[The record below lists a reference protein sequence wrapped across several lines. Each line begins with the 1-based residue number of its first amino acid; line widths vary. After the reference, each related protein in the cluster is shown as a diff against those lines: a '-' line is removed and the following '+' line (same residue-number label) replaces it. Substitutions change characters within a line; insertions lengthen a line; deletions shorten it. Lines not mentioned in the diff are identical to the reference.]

1 MMKKILAIF
10 LLLPV
15 LTFAQQNNNT
25 VNKPVYCFPK
35 IAVLTNITEKHK
47 EKLVFVSMNNL
58 NLSSTKIALFSN
70 DETGTWT
77 LIEFGTDFAC
87 ILGAGKVD
95 KV

>member
-1 MMKKILAIF
+1 MKKILAIF